1 MTKAKKIAG
10 IIILLVAIS
19 FIFRIEKV
27 NAGTF
32 EEWFNQNEQDF
43 QERICESCQEDPKE
57 EPEEEPE
64 DEPEEPKEEPEEE
77 PETEVEVEI
86 EVEHEV
92 IVVSRNDSKCKGSI
106 GNLVWNDENENG
118 VKDNGE
124 RGLDDIKIK
133 LKWIGRDFKW
143 NTDDD
148 EELDTHTNSNG
159 KYEFDDLCEG
169 DYKIYVKE
177 RDIAG
182 YTQVYDPD
190 GDPNHKAKVYLD
202 GDKDDHTKAD
212 FGYKKRTTPATGAGA
227 IALVVTAVLSF
238 FSIRQ
243 LKKVL
248 Y

>member
-1 MTKAKKIAG
+1 MKKITG
-10 IIILLVAIS
+10 LVLFLFIIS
-19 FIFRIEKV
+19 FVFGIK
-27 NAGTF
+27 NANAETF
-32 EEWFNQNEQDF
+32 DDWFNRNEQEF
-43 QERICESCQEDPKE
+43 QDQIDEICEDCQQEPTE
-57 EPEEEPE
+57 ESEEEPA
-64 DEPEEPKEEPEEE
+64 DEPEEE
-77 PETEVEVEI
+77 PETEI
-86 EVEHEV
+86 EVETVVETV
-92 IVVSRNDSKCKGSI
+92 VVSLSNSKCKGSI

-118 VKDNGE
+118 TKDGNE
-124 RGLDDIKIK
+124 RGLDDVKIT

-177 RDIAG
+177 RDISG

-190 GDPNHKAKVYLD
+190 GEPNHKAKVYLD

-212 FGYKKRTTPATGAGA
+212 FGYKRRTTPATGTGVLAIITT
-227 IALVVTAVLSF
+227 IALSLIAIKLS
-238 FSIRQ
+238 SKQ